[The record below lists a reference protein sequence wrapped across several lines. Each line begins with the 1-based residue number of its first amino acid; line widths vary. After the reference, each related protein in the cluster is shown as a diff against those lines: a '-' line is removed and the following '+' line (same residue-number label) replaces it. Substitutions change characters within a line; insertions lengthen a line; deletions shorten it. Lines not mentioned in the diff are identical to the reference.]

1 MNIYATELYKALE
14 KSHPDLWQI
23 KDYLG
28 KDTMEIVVSPYLDEN
43 GNFDPNPLWAMLNP
57 AITPAENLQ
66 KNVEEIWNAL
76 SSRTLEKWFAA
87 LTKEQA
93 ETICEVVEYFG
104 TVTFC
109 GISVHVNDFPHDW
122 EKYHPGEG
130 FLPIRDK
137 WFDSIT

>member
-28 KDTMEIVVSPYLDEN
+28 KEALESVVSPYLDEN
-43 GNFDPNPLWAMLNP
+43 GDLDPNPLWAMLDP
-57 AITPAENLQ
+57 AITPAENLE
-66 KNVEEIWNAL
+66 KNVEEIWNVL

-87 LTKEQA
+87 MTKEQA

-104 TVTFC
+104 IVTFC

-130 FLPIRDK
+130 LLPIRDK
-137 WFDSIT
+137 WFESIT